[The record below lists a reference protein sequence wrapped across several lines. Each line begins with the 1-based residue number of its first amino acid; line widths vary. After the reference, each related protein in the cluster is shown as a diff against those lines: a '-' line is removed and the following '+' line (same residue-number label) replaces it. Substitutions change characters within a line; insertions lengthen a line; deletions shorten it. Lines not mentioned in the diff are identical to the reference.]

1 MSDVLCSAPRLKNLA
16 FVLRWRY
23 AFVRIRL
30 FFGSG
35 SQTRG
40 TARGNCAG
48 ILRHGLAVAK
58 ALALLC
64 SLFGH
69 NGVVQLPPDPA
80 LAKFAR
86 CRSYVHVVLLDVG
99 ADARR
104 CALVTTQAAF
114 GSMAPAMLLS
124 SCIAIRAS
132 HWADLSRLRRVKRA
146 QAALTRRACALELDV
161 RLVDV
166 DKLSQLVE
174 PVDGTVLRG
183 ERTRPS
189 NCVEARR
196 PLDILP

>member
-64 SLFGH
+64 SLFGSAQRRR
-69 NGVVQLPPDPA
+69 QLPPYPA
-80 LAKFAR
+80 L
-86 CRSYVHVVLLDVG
+86 
-99 ADARR
+99 
-104 CALVTTQAAF
+104 TF

-183 ERTRPS
+183 ERTCPS